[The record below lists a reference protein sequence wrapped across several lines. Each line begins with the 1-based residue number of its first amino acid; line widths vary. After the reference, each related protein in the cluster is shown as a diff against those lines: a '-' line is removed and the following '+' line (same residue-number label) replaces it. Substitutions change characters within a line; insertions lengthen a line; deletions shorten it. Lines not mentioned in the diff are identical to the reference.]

1 MRSRITG
8 SILLILGT
16 CVGAGMLA
24 LPVVVATQN
33 YPAVIFYLF
42 LAWFLMT
49 AGAFSILEVNLW
61 LPEKSNII
69 SMAKS
74 TLGAPGQAVAWIVY
88 LLLLYSLL
96 CAYLSGMGGVLQA
109 VVQRSGYEMPHVLAT
124 FLALLILG
132 TVVYRGTFMVD
143 WVNRLFVL
151 VKFASYAALVLLLMP
166 HVHSTYLMQGDF
178 HWDNAIF
185 LVMITSFGYA
195 IIVPSLR
202 QYLSSNTGSLRW
214 ALWFGGLLPLLV
226 YVLWILVVKGVLSST
241 GGVHSLSA
249 IAAETNTNKALLSAL
264 QISAGSTFLDFF
276 ATVFMFVCV
285 MTSFLGVAL
294 SLVDF
299 LADGF
304 KVDKTKLKNSW
315 IYILTF
321 APAFLVV
328 VFYPGI
334 FVMAL
339 QYAGLFCIILLLVM
353 PLMMVYMGRYHKGF
367 KGETILPC
375 GKFVLLFIILCSLA
389 LLIDVTGMSFHWWH

>member
-1 MRSRITG
+1 MRNRITG

-61 LPEKSNII
+61 LPEKSNIV
-69 SMAKS
+69 SMAQS
-74 TLGAPGQAVAWIVY
+74 TLGTPGRVVAWVVY

-109 VVQRSGYEMPHVLAT
+109 IVQRSGYEMPHVLAT
-124 FLALLILG
+124 LLALLILG

-143 WVNRLFVL
+143 WVNRIFVL
-151 VKFASYAALVLLLMP
+151 VKFATYAALVLLLMP
-166 HVHSTYLMQGDF
+166 HVRSTYLMQGDF
-178 HWDNAIF
+178 SWDNAIF

-195 IIVPSLR
+195 VIVPSLR
-202 QYLSSNTGSLRW
+202 HYLSSDTKSLRW
-214 ALWFGGLLPLLV
+214 ALWLGGLLPLLV
-226 YVLWILVVKGVLSST
+226 YILWILAVKGVLSST
-241 GGVHSLSA
+241 AGVHSLTA
-249 IAAETNTNKALLSAL
+249 IAAESNTNKALLSAL

-315 IYILTF
+315 LYILTF
-321 APAFLVV
+321 LPAFLIVI
-328 VFYPGI
+328 FYPGI

-339 QYAGLFCIILLLVM
+339 QYAGLFL
-353 PLMMVYMGRYHKGF
+353 YY
-367 KGETILPC
+367 
-375 GKFVLLFIILCSLA
+375 FVVGDAASYGLYGSIP
-389 LLIDVTGMSFHWWH
+389 